1 MKYSLN
7 DITIRTNL
15 QPGDIGYITYLHGAL
30 YKKEYDYGIAF
41 EAYVAE
47 GLCEFY
53 HNYDPQK
60 DRVWIAEHNQ
70 RIVGFILL
78 MHRDKAALMH
88 RDKAAQLRYF
98 LIDPGYRGIGL
109 GKKLMELY
117 MQFLLQRG
125 YTSSFLWTTSELPAA
140 ASLYRKHGFILVE
153 EKPSA
158 AFGKAVVEQK
168 YELRG
173 SRS

>member
-7 DITIRTNL
+7 DITIRTTL

-30 YKKEYDYGIAF
+30 YKKEYDYGIPF

-60 DRVWIAEHNQ
+60 DRVWIAEHKE
-70 RIVGFILL
+70 RIVGFIL
-78 MHRDKAALMH
+78 LMH

-98 LIDPGYRGIGL
+98 LIDPAYRGIGL

-117 MQFLLQRG
+117 MQFLLQCG
-125 YTSSFLWTTSELPAA
+125 YTSSFLWTTNELPAA
-140 ASLYRKHGFILVE
+140 ASLYRKHGFTLVE
-153 EKPSA
+153 EKPST
-158 AFGKAVVEQK
+158 AFGKAVVEQR
-168 YELRG
+168 YDLLLD
-173 SRS
+173 